1 MNMSR
6 RAALQSTFAFAASAL
21 LPKTADA
28 QDSWVPSKPIRTIVP
43 YSVGTPPDVVTR
55 IVAAKMTTNIGQSV
69 YVENRPGATGT
80 VGLGELL
87 RQPPDGYTI
96 MTMLQPISVAPAL
109 YPGLTVDLA
118 RDLNA
123 VGQFTSYCNVL
134 TVHPSIPARTVAELV
149 ALLKAKPGD
158 FNFGSGGSGTPAHL
172 SGELFKQQAGVSA
185 THVPYNQFPQAVGDL
200 LQGRLQ
206 FMFVTSSVIVPHIQT
221 GRVRA
226 LAVTGVKRISAL
238 PDVPTMIES
247 GYPDFDVSGWDG
259 FVVRAGTP
267 AKAITRLNQELARAV
282 QSPDVADRFVALGVD
297 PVAGDPKQFSEL
309 IAAES
314 RRWGNLVRSAGIKV
328 E

>member
-6 RAALQSTFAFAASAL
+6 RAALRSTLAL
-21 LPKTADA
+21 VSSTLLAKGARA
-28 QDSWVPSKPIRTIVP
+28 QDPPFPTKPIRTIVP

-55 IVAAKMTTNIGQSV
+55 IIAAKMTTSLGQSV

-80 VGLGELL
+80 VGLAELL

-118 RDLNA
+118 RDLGA

-134 TVHPSIPARTVAELV
+134 AVHPSIPAKTAAELV
-149 ALLKAKPGD
+149 ALLKARPND
-158 FNFGSGGSGTPAHL
+158 YNFGSGGSGTPAHL
-172 SGELFKQQAGVSA
+172 AGELFKQQAGVSA

-226 LAVTGVKRISAL
+226 LAVTGTKRISAL
-238 PDVPTMIES
+238 PDVPTMIEA
-247 GYPDFDVSGWDG
+247 GFPDFDVSGWDG
-259 FVVRAGTP
+259 FVVRSGTP
-267 AKAITRLNQELARAV
+267 EPIITRLNRELAKAV
-282 QSPDVADRFVALGVD
+282 KSPDVTDRFQALGVD
-297 PVAGDPKQFSEL
+297 PVTGGPTQFSEL

-314 RRWGNLVRSAGIKV
+314 KRWGSLVRSAGIKA